1 MLCAVGDLV
10 EDVVVWLSSAPSPA
24 TDTPVRIF
32 HRRGGS
38 AANVA
43 AFAAGLGGASRFIGR
58 VGDDA
63 LGDRLVAELAGAGVD
78 ARVQRSGRTG
88 TIVVLVDAGGERTML
103 PDRGASVAL
112 RAVPQSWLAGV
123 TVLHVPA
130 YSLTAEPIASA
141 CRTLAAAARAQGV
154 PLSVDASSVAVL
166 EAFGVERFRALVE
179 RLAPAVVLANAAEA
193 AALGLTVAPLAPVT
207 VVKDGARPVV
217 IVSGGD
223 VPCQAVPV
231 PPVDVVADTTGAGDA
246 FAAGF
251 LTAWSAGVP
260 VVEAVRVGTAVA
272 ATVLG
277 RPGAARMSGLQPV
290 VSDEVAA
297 ALADGRAVVAL
308 ESTIFSNLGLPG
320 PANAEAMDRC
330 MAAVREP
337 GPCPPSPPCST
348 AWPASGSTPRARSDL
363 RTGPQ
368 SGRARP
374 GRGVGTA
381 VDVRRHDGVGGA
393 RPG

>member
-1 MLCAVGDLV
+1 VLCAVGDLV
-10 EDVVVWLSSAPSPA
+10 EDVVVWLSQTPRRA

-43 AFAAGLGGASRFIGR
+43 AFAAGAGVTSRFVGR

-103 PDRGASVAL
+103 PDRGAAVEL
-112 RAVPQSWLAGV
+112 VAVPESWLDGV

-130 YSLTAEPIASA
+130 YSLTAEPIATA
-141 CRTLAAAARAQGV
+141 CVALAAAARARDI

-166 EAFGVERFRALVE
+166 EAFGVERFRVLVE
-179 RLAPAVVLANAAEA
+179 RLAPAVMLANAVEA
-193 AALGLTVAPLAPVT
+193 ATLGLVSAPLAPVT
-207 VVKDGARPVV
+207 VVKDGPRPVL
-217 IVSGGD
+217 IVTGGD
-223 VPCQAVPV
+223 VPCESVPV

-251 LTAWSAGVP
+251 LMAWSSGAR
-260 VVEAVRVGTAVA
+260 VVDAARSGSALA

-277 RPGAARMSGLQPV
+277 RPGAAR
-290 VSDEVAA
+290 
-297 ALADGRAVVAL
+297 
-308 ESTIFSNLGLPG
+308 
-320 PANAEAMDRC
+320 
-330 MAAVREP
+330 
-337 GPCPPSPPCST
+337 
-348 AWPASGSTPRARSDL
+348 
-363 RTGPQ
+363 
-368 SGRARP
+368 
-374 GRGVGTA
+374 
-381 VDVRRHDGVGGA
+381 
-393 RPG
+393 